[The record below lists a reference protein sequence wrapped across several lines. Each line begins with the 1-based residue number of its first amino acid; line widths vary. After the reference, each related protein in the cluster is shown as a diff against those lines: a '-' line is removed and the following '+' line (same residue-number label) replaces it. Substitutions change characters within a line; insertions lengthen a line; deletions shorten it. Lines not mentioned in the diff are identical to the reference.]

1 MWLWS
6 NSEAGVYAGTTTL
19 GICLA
24 LPNRVKMHIPF
35 KPAIPLLNI
44 YLRETLVRYMSV
56 DSTLSILAKN
66 WTPKCSLTVE
76 WANKL
81 GHHPTTE
88 VHSATKTNAL
98 Q

>member
-1 MWLWS
+1 MLLWS
-6 NSEAGVYAGTTTL
+6 NSEAGVYAGTTML

-24 LPNRVKMHIPF
+24 LPNKEAHTRQ
-35 KPAIPLLNI
+35 ATIPLLNI
-44 YLRETLVRYMSV
+44 YLRETLARYMSV

-66 WTPKCSLTVE
+66 WTPECSLTVE

-88 VHSATKTNAL
+88 VRSATKTNAL